1 MARKYF
7 CAYHSYLKAMEPLT
21 DEECGRLFRA
31 LLDYSQSGTAPELR
45 GNERFVFPAMQDQID
60 RDAKRYS
67 ERCEKN
73 RNNILQRYT
82 TVNDGI
88 RSYTK
93 ATKEKEKEKEKTK
106 EKDKDKENKEK
117 VIADAITKKK
127 IEEFKASI
135 LSGTPAEKPTRPRF
149 VPPDETEVIA
159 FFRESGSD
167 KEEAEAFRD
176 YYEANGWKVGKNS
189 MKDWKAAARGW
200 IRRSGQRD
208 RERKGSSSSWDVLNK
223 AAERVERGDFS
234 FMEV

>member
-1 MARKYF
+1 
-7 CAYHSYLKAMEPLT
+7 
-21 DEECGRLFRA
+21 
-31 LLDYSQSGTAPELR
+31 
-45 GNERFVFPAMQDQID
+45 MQDQID

-67 ERCEKN
+67 DRCKKN

-82 TVNDGI
+82 NVDDGI
-88 RSYTK
+88 RSYTN
-93 ATKEKEKEKEKTK
+93 ATKEKEKEKE
-106 EKDKDKENKEK
+106 KDKENKEK

-135 LSGTPAEKPTRPRF
+135 LSGTPAEKPDKPTRPRF

-189 MKDWKAAARGW
+189 MKDWKAAARGG
-200 IRRSGQRD
+200 SGAAGSII
-208 RERKGSSSSWDVLNK
+208 ESRKKIPV
-223 AAERVERGDFS
+223 RGMF
-234 FMEV
+234 

>member
-1 MARKYF
+1 MARGYF

-31 LLDYSQSGTAPELR
+31 LLDYSQSGTVPQLE
-45 GNERFVFPAMQDQID
+45 GNERFVFPTMQDQID

-67 ERCEKN
+67 DRCKKN

-82 TVNDGI
+82 NVDDGI
-88 RSYTK
+88 RSYTN
-93 ATKEKEKEKEKTK
+93 ATKEKEKEKE
-106 EKDKDKENKEK
+106 KDKENKEK

-135 LSGTPAEKPTRPRF
+135 LSGTPAEKPDKPTRPRF

-200 IRRSGQRD
+200 IRRSGQHN
-208 RERKGSSSSWDVLNK
+208 REQEKTSSSWDVLNK